1 MQITP
6 DRWKQIRT
14 VFEKALDRDASQVD
28 GFLDEACDGDPELRR
43 QVQSLLVASDGAGE
57 AIGGAIGVAAEDAG
71 RIADSERSELPERLG
86 RYKILGLLGE
96 GGMGRVLLG
105 ERDDA
110 TYEQKVA
117 IKVIRRSLATEELVK
132 RFEMERQILAD
143 LDSPAVAKLLDGGT
157 TEQGEPF
164 LVMEH
169 VEGRPLDQYCDEE
182 NLGLNQRL
190 RLFLQV
196 CRGVSEAHRRL
207 VVHRDLK
214 PSNILVTADGQPKL
228 LDFGIAKL
236 LDPEHAGAG
245 LTRTGLV
252 ALTPEYASPEQV
264 LGEPITV
271 ASDIYSLGVLLY
283 ELLVGDSPYGDAS
296 RTPAGLVRAI
306 CDEVPER
313 PSTARR
319 RIEALQPKAG
329 PNIRPTRELDWI
341 LLQALRKEPER
352 RYASVEDLARDLRAV
367 LTGHPVSAHPDS
379 WSYRTRKWLGR
390 RWPLVAAAALVVA
403 ALVAGIVLR
412 TQEAERANRAAA
424 EASELSDFLRS
435 LFDGANPYKSQN
447 MSRETTARDLIDIG
461 AERVRTELAGQP
473 RLQARMAEILAE
485 VYLDLSLPEDAE
497 PMLELAGDRWQELP
511 DDVAALRLNLL
522 LRGRVAMD
530 LGRVE
535 EAGALH
541 RRSVEAARLAH
552 GPGSRDEASSMI
564 EVASVEIEL
573 REYSN
578 ARETLDGAVAIA
590 QSLDPPDAELLALA
604 YANLGRIGRFESDLE
619 TAQRDLEEALR
630 WIRISAGELHPDTA
644 AILGL
649 LGSVA
654 AGQHEW
660 EQAIEFERES
670 LRIARPIL
678 GETASIAGK
687 LLRLGVAL
695 REHGDL
701 DEAAAT
707 LDDGLRVWE
716 GLEGSQRSPTL
727 QALLLSVSGRTLH
740 RMGRSVEGEERLQR
754 AVELAPAHDAP
765 LREYGEVLL
774 ALGRPAEAERLFRRE
789 LEAVASRGAVAQAR
803 ANAAIGAALVA
814 QERSEEAESFLREAG
829 SGLDRSQARQAQI
842 ADRVDQLLA
851 ETAGDE

>member
-57 AIGGAIGVAAEDAG
+57 AIGGAIGVAVEDAG
-71 RIADSERSELPERLG
+71 RIADSEGGELPERVG
-86 RYKILGLLGE
+86 RYKILGVLGE

-110 TYEQKVA
+110 TYQQKVA
-117 IKVIRRSLATEELVK
+117 IKVIRRSLATEELVQ

-182 NLGLNQRL
+182 NLGLNQRV

-236 LDPEHAGAG
+236 LDPERAGVG

-264 LGEPITV
+264 LSEPITV

-283 ELLVGDSPYGDAS
+283 ELLVGDSPYGDAG

-306 CDEVPER
+306 CDEVPKR

-319 RIEALQPKAG
+319 RVEALQPKAG
-329 PNIRPTRELDWI
+329 PSIRPTRELDWI

-352 RYASVEDLARDLRAV
+352 RYVTVEDLARDLRAV
-367 LTGHPVSAHPDS
+367 LSGHPVSAHPDS

-390 RWPLVAAAALVVA
+390 RWPLVAASALVVA
-403 ALVAGIVLR
+403 TLVAGIVLR

-424 EASELSDFLRS
+424 EASELADFLRS
-435 LFDGANPYKSQN
+435 LFDGANPYKSQD

-511 DDVAALRLNLL
+511 YDVAALRLNLL

-541 RRSVEAARLAH
+541 RRSVEAARRAY
-552 GPGSRDEASSMI
+552 GSGSREEASSMI
-564 EVASVEIEL
+564 EVALVEIEL
-573 REYSN
+573 RDYVQ
-578 ARETLDGAVAIA
+578 ARETLDGAIAIA
-590 QSLDPPDAELLALA
+590 SSLVPPDAELLALA
-604 YANLGRIGRFESDLE
+604 YANLGRVGRFENDLE
-619 TAQRDLEEALR
+619 TAQRDLQEALR

-649 LGSVA
+649 LGAVA

-660 EQAIEFERES
+660 EEAIEFERES

-707 LDDGLRVWE
+707 LEDGLRVWQ

-740 RMGRSVEGEERLQR
+740 RMGRSAEGEERLRR

-774 ALGRPAEAERLFRRE
+774 ALGRPAEAERMFRRE
-789 LEAVASRGAVAQAR
+789 LEAAASRGAVAQAR

-814 QERSEEAESFLREAG
+814 QERSEDAEAFLHKAG
-829 SGLDRSQARQAQI
+829 SGLDRSQAPQAKI
-842 ADRVDQLLA
+842 GERVDQLMAAISGL
-851 ETAGDE
+851 